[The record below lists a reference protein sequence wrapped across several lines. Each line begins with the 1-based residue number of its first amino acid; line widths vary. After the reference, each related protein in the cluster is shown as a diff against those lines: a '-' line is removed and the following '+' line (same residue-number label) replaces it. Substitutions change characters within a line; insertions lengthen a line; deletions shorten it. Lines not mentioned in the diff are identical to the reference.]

1 MIKVEKKGNA
11 ITTEL
16 KGDTYTLTAE
26 FQSALHMLY
35 RMLDMSIE
43 KTGNVTPRD
52 FMHSMVE
59 DVVNEERGNKDED

>member
-1 MIKVEKKGNA
+1 
-11 ITTEL
+11 
-16 KGDTYTLTAE
+16 
-26 FQSALHMLY
+26 
-35 RMLDMSIE
+35 MLDMSIE